1 MFLITKPRTIVNCSE
16 ARAFCTGVPES
27 SQLFNKNYVQN
38 EKKNYFWN
46 QQALA
51 TAFDLRQKFRI
62 HFLREKV
69 PDFYYTKLGHSCLLQ
84 VKTSNITSVIFFV
97 LICLPTKGKV

>member
-16 ARAFCTGVPES
+16 ARDFCTGVPES

-69 PDFYYTKLGHSCLLQ
+69 PDF
-84 VKTSNITSVIFFV
+84 
-97 LICLPTKGKV
+97 